1 MKMINK
7 NYFRYLIRQN
17 KRYLLLIW
25 IISFIII
32 PLFTLLVLNDNFN
45 NMDTIA
51 PIAMLLGLSLS
62 FLAPIYLFSF
72 LNKKKSN
79 ILYYSLPIKKE
90 SLFTTTFLFSLFA
103 TIIPIVVNYVIALLI
118 NLYIYINQG
127 YYILSILFLIIY
139 MICMQAIT
147 TTIVLLCQ
155 NTLDSFIASAMYQII
170 PFIFYFCFNS
180 YLSSITSTI
189 MLGEGNYND
198 YFNIVIHVTSV
209 IYNSIFTIR
218 YSAQGNSLVN
228 YNIVIYWFI
237 VAIIFIIISYRL
249 FKKRNL
255 EQSENYSK
263 SIFIY
268 PVLIT
273 VIIFSLTM
281 TVCHQ
286 SFNQNTILMYT
297 LIFVLYLILYFFA
310 IRKVYF
316 TWKIP
321 VIFIVL
327 IISCIGFANVFEST
341 NGFNTL
347 SEYPD
352 FNTQT
357 EFSMDININNSIDY
371 HGQNIN
377 YIYISSSDQRTM
389 SLVRNFH
396 HELVDQKIITPQQ
409 YNEKMSDNVLW
420 LNLSYNDT
428 NLDTAYR
435 NYRIVSNKNIKQ
447 FITLYDNFIQSIQN
461 NNYSFNHDERFD
473 SYE

>member
-1 MKMINK
+1 
-7 NYFRYLIRQN
+7 
-17 KRYLLLIW
+17 
-25 IISFIII
+25 
-32 PLFTLLVLNDNFN
+32 
-45 NMDTIA
+45 MDTIA
-51 PIAMLLGLSLS
+51 TITMLLGLFLS
-62 FLAPIYLFSF
+62 FLAPVYLFSF

-118 NLYIYINQG
+118 SLYIYIDQG

-147 TTIVLLCQ
+147 TAIVLLCQ

-189 MLGEGNYND
+189 MLGEGNYTN
-198 YFNIVIHVTSV
+198 YFDIVIHVTSV

-237 VAIIFIIISYRL
+237 VAIIFIMISYHL
-249 FKKRNL
+249 FKKRTL
-255 EQSENYSK
+255 EQSDNYSK

-286 SFNQNTILMYT
+286 NFDQNTILMYT
-297 LIFVLYLILYFFA
+297 LIFVLYLLLYFFA

-327 IISCIGFANVFEST
+327 IISCIGFANAFEST
-341 NGFNTL
+341 NGFNIL
-347 SEYPD
+347 SEYPNNISHQTN
-352 FNTQT
+352 FGFYINTDQPVIYQD
-357 EFSMDININNSIDY
+357 EE
-371 HGQNIN
+371 IN
-377 YIYISSSDQRTM
+377 YLAIDSHNKNTIRLMYEYHQKLI
-389 SLVRNFH
+389 N
-396 HELVDQKIITPQQ
+396 EKIITP
-409 YNEKMSDNVLW
+409 YDGSLIDDNTS
-420 LNLSYNDT
+420 NIHIIYDDNQNT
-428 NLDTAYR
+428 TYR
-435 NYRIVSNKNIKQ
+435 TYLLTTQEQVDRCID
-447 FITLYDNFIQSIQN
+447 LYDEFLKTVES
-461 NNYSFNHDERFD
+461 D
-473 SYE
+473 SKYTCHHNQELTSY